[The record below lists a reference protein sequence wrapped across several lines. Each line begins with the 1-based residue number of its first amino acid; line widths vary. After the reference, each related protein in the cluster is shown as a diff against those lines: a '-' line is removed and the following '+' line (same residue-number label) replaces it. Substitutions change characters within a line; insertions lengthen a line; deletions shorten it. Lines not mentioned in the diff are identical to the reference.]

1 MRSPPRES
9 VPAAG
14 DSARTARR
22 PRRDGASTTSYGDY
36 DVLAEVRGRGGL
48 NTAATSLSRALRE
61 TYGPNPS
68 AEIATAIKDIEA
80 N

>member
-1 MRSPPRES
+1 MTYRLHETYYNPIRE
-9 VPAAG
+9 VHRGTPGFAE
-14 DSARTARR
+14 
-22 PRRDGASTTSYGDY
+22 STTSFGDY

-61 TYGPNPS
+61 TYGPNPG